1 MSELRVTCPVC
12 GTKVSAFANG
22 RVRRHSRFDVEYGT
36 KGWGKPCPGAEVK
49 VTPPTKTEKDA
60 MRAEAEGIVAK
71 IDAHLKR
78 IEHDQKLNPPDPVY
92 KVRRFY
98 GANAWLENYNSV
110 RLVYV
115 SYQGHSNL
123 TRDDAA
129 RYLVWLDAG
138 NVGTHHTLE
147 HRAKREA
154 DSAAAPV
161 VTETTVHIGKEDDQ

>member
-1 MSELRVTCPVC
+1 MSEPRVKCPVC
-12 GTKVSAFANG
+12 GTMVSAFANG

-36 KGWGKPCPGAEVK
+36 KAWGKPCPGTDVK
-49 VTPPTKTEKDA
+49 VTPPTKAEKDA
-60 MRAEAEGIVAK
+60 MRAEAQDIVAK

-78 IEHDQKLNPPDPVY
+78 IERDPKLNPTDPKY
-92 KVRRFY
+92 KVRQFY
-98 GANAWLENYNSV
+98 CASASLENYNSV
-110 RLVYV
+110 RLLYV
-115 SYQGHSNL
+115 AYQGDSHV

-129 RYLVWLDAG
+129 RYLAWLDAG

-161 VTETTVHIGKEDDQ
+161 VTETTVHIGKDDAG